1 MICSHKISVL
11 IKLFEHFLSKLSV
24 LTHENSI
31 KRIYLPLKWSFL
43 NIAPFPVFWIGS
55 ITQNENPETPEI
67 INLLKTLIFFFKLS
81 KTLFTYAKT
90 MMLWLWIPIRP
101 KYNLSTN
108 LQHNYYC
115 FLLIK
120 SLTRFNFLV
129 LWKLQDQFWFMKIAP
144 QSFFCQ
150 WN

>member
-1 MICSHKISVL
+1 M
-11 IKLFEHFLSKLSV
+11 SKLSV

-31 KRIYLPLKWSFL
+31 PLIYLPLKWSFL
-43 NIAPFPVFWIGS
+43 NIAPFPSFRIVS

-81 KTLFTYAKT
+81 KTLFRYAKT
-90 MMLWLWIPIRP
+90 MMLRLWIPMRP
-101 KYNLSTN
+101 KCNLSTN
-108 LQHNYYC
+108 LQHDFYC

-129 LWKLQDQFWFMKIAP
+129 LLKLQDQFWFMKIAP
-144 QSFFCQ
+144 QSFVCQ

>member
-1 MICSHKISVL
+1 MISSQKISVL
-11 IKLFEHFLSKLSV
+11 IKPFEHFLPKLSV

-31 KRIYLPLKWSFL
+31 PLIYLPLKWSFL
-43 NIAPFPVFWIGS
+43 NIAPFPSFWIGS
-55 ITQNENPETPEI
+55 ITQSGNPETPEI

-90 MMLWLWIPIRP
+90 MMLRLWIPIRP
-101 KYNLSTN
+101 KYNLPTN
-108 LQHNYYC
+108 LQHNFYC

-120 SLTRFNFLV
+120 SLTKFNFLV
-129 LWKLQDQFWFMKIAP
+129 LLKLQDQFWFLVLL
-144 QSFFCQ
+144 QSFVCP